1 MKLLPKKE
9 VQKKAEEAKKLKSKN
24 QIALTT
30 EEKELEI
37 ARKHVAQQKKEL
49 IEEYAQFKLI
59 HEKEISLLQS
69 ITDQLKTQNSHL
81 TTEIES
87 KKLAIE
93 NSKNDYTSKLE
104 DLDKEKSKLE
114 LLKKLLDERTYNTA
128 KELNDLAER
137 KKELEVMFK
146 SLENK
151 EQVFHQYLLSQEQ
164 RLSEIAKQQQQ
175 KEEQLNDQENRLNA
189 ITELNRRD
197 RLSIDAKEKDL
208 EQREILLQSRQ
219 AALKAAS
226 RKLNL

>member
-30 EEKELEI
+30 EEKELDI

-104 DLDKEKSKLE
+104 DLDKEKSKLD
-114 LLKKLLDERTYNTA
+114 LLKRLLDERTYNTA
-128 KELNDLAER
+128 KELNDLAEK
-137 KKELEVMFK
+137 KKEIEEMFK

-151 EQVFHQYLLSQEQ
+151 EQIFQQYLTTQEE
-164 RLSEIAKQQQQ
+164 RLSEITKQQQQ

-197 RLSIDAKEKDL
+197 RIQIDAKEKDL
-208 EQREILLQSRQ
+208 ERREILLASRQ

>member
-1 MKLLPKKE
+1 MRLLPKKDI
-9 VQKKAEEAKKLKSKN
+9 QKKAEEAQKLKSKN
-24 QIALTT
+24 KQALSD
-30 EEKELEI
+30 EEKEIAI
-37 ARKHVAQQKKEL
+37 ARNHISKEKKAL

-59 HEKEISLLQS
+59 HEKEIALLKS
-69 ITDQLKTQNSHL
+69 ISEQLNEQNNHL
-81 TTEIES
+81 TTDLES
-87 KKLAIE
+87 KKLEIE
-93 NSKNDYTSKLE
+93 NSRNEYTFKLE
-104 DLDKEKSKLE
+104 DLKKEEAKLE

>member
-30 EEKELEI
+30 EEKELDI

-87 KKLAIE
+87 KKLEIE

-104 DLDKEKSKLE
+104 DLAKEKSKLD
-114 LLKKLLDERTYNTA
+114 LLKRLLDERTYNTA
-128 KELNDLAER
+128 KELNDLAEK
-137 KKELEVMFK
+137 KKEIEEMFK

-151 EQVFHQYLLSQEQ
+151 EQIFHQYLTTQEN
-164 RLSEIAKQQQQ
+164 RLSEITKQQQQ
-175 KEEQLNDQENRLNA
+175 KEAQFNDTEIRLNA

-197 RLSIDAKEKDL
+197 RIQIDAKEKDL
-208 EQREILLQSRQ
+208 ERREILLASRQ